1 MNKDIQEMLDAEI
14 KKVSSTMVLYR
25 GGLMLLSQLKTI
37 AEKHELKAFLIDK
50 FNIKLLQNNKQQTF
64 ENAIPLF

>member
-1 MNKDIQEMLDAEI
+1 MNKDVQEMLDAEI
-14 KKVSSTMVLYR
+14 KKVSSTMVLYK
-25 GGLMLLSQLKTI
+25 GSLMLFSQLKTI
-37 AEKHELKAFLIDK
+37 AEKHELKAFLIDT